1 MRGVRVGCC
10 MTGSFCTF
18 ETAFNA
24 WRALKKE
31 GAALIPIMSENAY
44 NLDTRFYT
52 AADARM
58 LFSGIAERE
67 IIHTLQAA
75 EPIGPKLLTDITV
88 VMPCTGN
95 TMAKIAAGTVDTTV
109 TMAVKST
116 IRNDKPVLIAL
127 STNDG
132 LGTGAKNIGALL
144 TMRNVFFVPFSQDDP
159 VSKPRSLQSRFDLLP
174 QAVAAALEGRQ
185 LQPILA
191 NSP

>member
-1 MRGVRVGCC
+1 MTGVRVGCC

-18 ETAFNA
+18 QAAFNA

-31 GAALIPIMSENAY
+31 GATLIPIMSENAY
-44 NLDTRFYT
+44 SLDTRFYT

-75 EPIGPKLLTDITV
+75 EPIGPKSLTDITV

-95 TMAKIAAGTVDTTV
+95 TMAKIAAGAVDTTV

-116 IRNDKPVLIAL
+116 LRNEKPVLIAL

-132 LGTGAKNIGALL
+132 LGIGAKNIGALL
-144 TMRNVFFVPFSQDDP
+144 ALRNVFFVPFCQDDP
-159 VSKPRSLQSRFDLLP
+159 SGKPRSLQSRFELLP
-174 QAVAAALEGRQ
+174 QAVEAALEGRQ

-191 NSP
+191 QTQ